1 MRAQREHQGAQE
13 LLAWATRD
21 GEPEPASIGA
31 KFVADLR
38 QKISNAEAAMKEV
51 YHYASSDDA
60 ADIEREGLK
69 RNPYATGS
77 ATLRPMQSQIDLALA
92 PNWDLRDAVFV
103 IDLAAMRRD
112 GLEIPLMMR
121 TTRYNAMPGG
131 EYEMKFPYDIPS
143 KYLRRIR

>member
-1 MRAQREHQGAQE
+1 
-13 LLAWATRD
+13 
-21 GEPEPASIGA
+21 
-31 KFVADLR
+31 
-38 QKISNAEAAMKEV
+38 V

-92 PNWDLRDAVFV
+92 PNWDLRDAVFA

-131 EYEMKFPYDIPS
+131 EYEMQFPCDIPS